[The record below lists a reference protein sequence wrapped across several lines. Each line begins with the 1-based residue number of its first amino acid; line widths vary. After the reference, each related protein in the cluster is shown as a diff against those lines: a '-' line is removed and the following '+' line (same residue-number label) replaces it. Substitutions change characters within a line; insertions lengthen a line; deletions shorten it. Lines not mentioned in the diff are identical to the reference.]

1 MITIIWT
8 FLKNPKNLIITILAM
23 LFTLCMGVIL
33 YQRASIAVKA
43 AKVETQKV
51 EIERYKAA
59 QKAYQGVIEDYAG
72 QVIKWKQIAEK
83 QQAITNQTAKE
94 VVKIKYV
101 KSDCKLEG
109 QDAAIVNGMF
119 QYFNSGRLLDN

>member
-33 YQRASIAVKA
+33 YQRASIATKST
-43 AKVETQKV
+43 KVELQAKD
-51 EIERYKAA
+51 IEQFKAA
-59 QKAYQGVIEDYAG
+59 QKAYAQLIDEYAG

>member
-1 MITIIWT
+1 MITVILT
-8 FLKNPKNLIITILAM
+8 FLKNPKNLIIVIFVA

-33 YQRASIAVKA
+33 YQRASIATKST
-43 AKVETQKV
+43 KVELQAKD
-51 EIERYKAA
+51 IEQFKAA
-59 QKAYQGVIEDYAG
+59 QKAYAQLIDEYAG